1 MDEKK
6 RQQCSL
12 KENREI
18 LLEVEK
24 GGTAKKYGIS
34 PSTISTFLKQK
45 SKIEK
50 NIDADALGPQ

>member
-45 SKIEK
+45 SKIEQ
-50 NIDADALGPQ
+50 NIDADALGP